1 MHNIA
6 HTFSTSF
13 GTAIMAVTVLALA
26 YLVTILHYRKQL
38 SHPKLY
44 PPGPSAKEMPTY
56 DTWIKFQDWGK
67 EYGELV
73 YVREMNILIVNTS
86 RVANDLLEKR
96 ARIFSDRRVTP
107 MMELCGIGY
116 IFSVARYSNEWRR
129 DRKLFLQNFRQA
141 VVNRFYPYQ
150 YKKVQEFLCNLT
162 ISPHE
167 FMQHTMGLS
176 QSLVFSSV
184 YGLDVAPED
193 HLAQIAVEAM
203 NTLADTQIIGA
214 FPTIQRYPWL
224 RYMPSWFPGCGF
236 QQVAAQCLEKLKT
249 LDTIPFDM
257 AMNNLKRGSGTSII
271 AELAVQNEGNAE
283 ALEAIKR
290 MGIVSYL
297 AAADTTMSSI
307 SSFLLAM
314 TLHPE
319 IQRKG
324 QEEIDVVI
332 GKDRLPTFEDR
343 LSLPY
348 VEAIYREVMRLH
360 PPIPSGVIHTSIED
374 DYYRGYHIPKGCA
387 VVPNV
392 WAMNR
397 DKEVYSEPDR
407 FLPERHL
414 NIPGGPFTNIND
426 ISAFGFGRRVCAGR
440 YMADNTVWLTVASV
454 LATLTL
460 GKAKDRN
467 GNEINILGEYTS
479 GMLRH
484 PKPYQASITPRNQNA
499 KGLIMAATSQ

>member
-1 MHNIA
+1 
-6 HTFSTSF
+6 
-13 GTAIMAVTVLALA
+13 
-26 YLVTILHYRKQL
+26 
-38 SHPKLY
+38 
-44 PPGPSAKEMPTY
+44 
-56 DTWIKFQDWGK
+56 
-67 EYGELV
+67 
-73 YVREMNILIVNTS
+73 MNILIVNTS

-107 MMELCGIGY
+107 MMELNL
-116 IFSVARYSNEWRR
+116 SSLRTMKRYSNEWRR

-162 ISPHE
+162 ISPHK
-167 FMQHTMGLS
+167 FMQHTMGQVMSFPTTSLS

-203 NTLADTQIIGA
+203 NTLAYTQIIGA

-257 AMNNLKRGSGTSII
+257 AMNNL
-271 AELAVQNEGNAE
+271 
-283 ALEAIKR
+283 
-290 MGIVSYL
+290 
-297 AAADTTMSSI
+297 TMSSI

-348 VEAIYREVMRLH
+348 VEAIYREVMWLH

-374 DYYRGYHIPKGCA
+374 DYYCGYHIPKGCA

-392 WAMNR
+392 WAMNW
-397 DKEVYSEPDR
+397 DKEVYPEPDR

-460 GKAKDRN
+460 GKAKDKN

-499 KGLIMAATSQ
+499 KGLIMAATSP

>member
-1 MHNIA
+1 
-6 HTFSTSF
+6 
-13 GTAIMAVTVLALA
+13 MAVTVLALA

-67 EYGELV
+67 EYV
-73 YVREMNILIVNTS
+73 YVREMNTLIVNTS

-141 VVNRFYPYQ
+141 VVNRFYPFQ
-150 YKKVQEFLCNLT
+150 YKKVQEFL
-162 ISPHE
+162 
-167 FMQHTMGLS
+167 
-176 QSLVFSSV
+176 
-184 YGLDVAPED
+184 Y
-193 HLAQIAVEAM
+193 HLAEIAVEAM

-249 LDTIPFDM
+249 LDTIPFGM
-257 AMNNLKRGSGTSII
+257 AMNNLIITYIKKRGSGTSII

-290 MGIVSYL
+290 MGIL
-297 AAADTTMSSI
+297 QQI
-307 SSFLLAM
+307 RSFILAM

-374 DYYRGYHIPKGCA
+374 DYYHGYHIPKGCA

-499 KGLIMAATSQ
+499 KGLIMAAISQ

>member
-1 MHNIA
+1 
-6 HTFSTSF
+6 
-13 GTAIMAVTVLALA
+13 
-26 YLVTILHYRKQL
+26 
-38 SHPKLY
+38 
-44 PPGPSAKEMPTY
+44 
-56 DTWIKFQDWGK
+56 
-67 EYGELV
+67 
-73 YVREMNILIVNTS
+73 MNILIVNTS

-107 MMELCGIGY
+107 MMELNLT
-116 IFSVARYSNEWRR
+116 SLWTM
-129 DRKLFLQNFRQA
+129 KP

-150 YKKVQEFLCNLT
+150 YKKVQEFLCNLI
-162 ISPHE
+162 ISPHK

-203 NTLADTQIIGA
+203 NTLANTQIIGA

-224 RYMPSWFPGCGF
+224 RYMPSWFPKCGF
-236 QQVAAQCLEKLKT
+236 QQ
-249 LDTIPFDM
+249 
-257 AMNNLKRGSGTSII
+257 KRGPGTSII
-271 AELAVQNEGNAE
+271 AESAVQNEGNAE

-290 MGIVSYL
+290 MGI
-297 AAADTTMSSI
+297 
-307 SSFLLAM
+307 
-314 TLHPE
+314 
-319 IQRKG
+319 RKG

-348 VEAIYREVMRLH
+348 LEAIYREVMRLH

-440 YMADNTVWLTVASV
+440 YMADNTVWLSVASV

-460 GKAKDRN
+460 GKAKDKN

-484 PKPYQASITPRNQNA
+484 PKPYQASITPRNQDA
-499 KGLIMAATSQ
+499 KGLIMAATSP